1 MSLKDVG
8 KFFVRAVI
16 GATSR
21 STVPVLLGPLR
32 GRRLLRQ
39 HGLPNL
45 SMLFGTYERDFANA
59 FVKRSRQ
66 STVIY
71 DIGANTGYFSLLSA
85 HTAGQDSQ
93 VYAFEPVPGVLQD
106 LDELTQKN
114 RLSDSIT
121 PCCVALSDSNGSI
134 RMYTPASHQTGVIES
149 ALRHGDVSSA
159 EFLTAPCARL
169 NDYVAEQ
176 GMPAPD
182 LIKLDVEGAEG
193 LVLKGAT
200 ELLRTARPTILIEV
214 HGSEPAEAVWDQ
226 LAAVDYTIDLIAGDQ
241 EIRVSDR
248 RSWLDY
254 FSGSKWTIRHCIAL
268 PASARSASAAA

>member
-8 KFFVRAVI
+8 KFFIRAVI

-85 HTAGQDSQ
+85 HTASPDAR
-93 VYAFEPVPGVLQD
+93 VYAFEPVPEVLRD
-106 LDELTQKN
+106 LDELAREN

-121 PCCVALSDSNGSI
+121 ACCLALSDSNGAI
-134 RMYTPASHQTGVIES
+134 RMYTPASHQTGVIET
-149 ALRHGDVSSA
+149 ALRHGEVSSTD
-159 EFLTAPCARL
+159 FVTATCARL

-176 GMPAPD
+176 KMPAPD

-193 LVLKGAT
+193 LVLKGAA

-226 LAAVDYTIDLIAGDQ
+226 LAAVGYTIDLIAGDR

-248 RSWLDY
+248 RSWMEC
-254 FSGSKWTIRHCIAL
+254 FAGSKWTIRHCIAQ
-268 PASARSASAAA
+268 PGTARSASAAA